1 VARLLEVPRQKNA
14 GNRRSPLPRALSPTE
29 PALNLADTDGKLI
42 DLQPQNLT
50 VQLALQQQ
58 FAPADLKLT

>member
-1 VARLLEVPRQKNA
+1 
-14 GNRRSPLPRALSPTE
+14 LSPAE

-42 DLQPQNLT
+42 DLQSQNLT

-58 FAPADLKLT
+58 FTPADLKLT